1 MIASDSTPK
10 KLKSVSPVNKPESP
24 AYLKY
29 PSVTLSPQSPGAV
42 TNSVLQRSLKV
53 VPRPKQGHKRCKGRP
68 TSQERTLSLT
78 SLWLKDLKRPAAPA
92 TGSLSLRCFG
102 WTRQCPWFP
111 RPQRLTTRCLRGSAS
126 LSSAT
131 NLTQVRGRLET
142 ASLRGLP
149 WHHARAR
156 AQKKP
161 GARNRAGD
169 NSQQQRKLEASRGH
183 SGLKGSCQIQR
194 SGTQP
199 TFPAH
204 SRTLAKNSLGQ
215 QGATGSKRTMEKH

>member
-1 MIASDSTPK
+1 MYMYVYVCICIMIASDSTPK

-111 RPQRLTTRCLRGSAS
+111 RPQRLTTRCLRGSAINNITITKHHHQHHQFMS
-126 LSSAT
+126 TRQLRPNWRYRIT
-131 NLTQVRGRLET
+131 N
-142 ASLRGLP
+142 
-149 WHHARAR
+149 
-156 AQKKP
+156 
-161 GARNRAGD
+161 
-169 NSQQQRKLEASRGH
+169 
-183 SGLKGSCQIQR
+183 
-194 SGTQP
+194 
-199 TFPAH
+199 
-204 SRTLAKNSLGQ
+204 
-215 QGATGSKRTMEKH
+215 